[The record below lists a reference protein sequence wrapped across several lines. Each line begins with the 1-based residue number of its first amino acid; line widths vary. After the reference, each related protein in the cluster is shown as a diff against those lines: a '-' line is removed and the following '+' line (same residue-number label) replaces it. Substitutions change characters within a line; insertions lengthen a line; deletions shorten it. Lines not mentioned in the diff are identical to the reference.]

1 MIFSLFSGFWC
12 LKPSPVELPGR
23 GFDFC
28 GDLLLCSAGCYLH
41 PFESRSP
48 QGRQRARPGADVRYG
63 GDIICR
69 VFGKKCRRRA
79 SAVLDSQ
86 AGCACLS
93 PGERTQKG
101 ETAPGKERAGTRRN
115 VGEAAAK
122 TALPLTAR
130 RPFAGVR
137 KAQVTARKRAAH
149 PDKDAASLPLTS
161 DIRH

>member
-1 MIFSLFSGFWC
+1 MAG
-12 LKPSPVELPGR
+12 EN
-23 GFDFC
+23 
-28 GDLLLCSAGCYLH
+28 LLRKAT
-41 PFESRSP
+41 P
-48 QGRQRARPGADVRYG
+48 A
-63 GDIICR
+63 
-69 VFGKKCRRRA
+69 
-79 SAVLDSQ
+79 LDSQ

-93 PGERTQKG
+93 PGERTQRG

-130 RPFAGVR
+130 LPFAGMQR
-137 KAQVTARKRAAH
+137 AQATARQRAAH

>member
-1 MIFSLFSGFWC
+1 PLVVTFTRLRAVRRKGVNEHGPV
-12 LKPSPVELPGR
+12 KPSMPDVKS
-23 GFDFC
+23 FC
-28 GDLLLCSAGCYLH
+28 G
-41 PFESRSP
+41 SR
-48 QGRQRARPGADVRYG
+48 QKVFMAVRQQCMD
-63 GDIICR
+63 
-69 VFGKKCRRRA
+69 GKT
-79 SAVLDSQ
+79 
-86 AGCACLS
+86 GCACLS
-93 PGERTQKG
+93 PGERTQRG

>member
-1 MIFSLFSGFWC
+1 MAG
-12 LKPSPVELPGR
+12 EN
-23 GFDFC
+23 
-28 GDLLLCSAGCYLH
+28 LLRKAT
-41 PFESRSP
+41 P
-48 QGRQRARPGADVRYG
+48 A
-63 GDIICR
+63 
-69 VFGKKCRRRA
+69 
-79 SAVLDSQ
+79 LDSQ

-93 PGERTQKG
+93 PGERTQRG
-101 ETAPGKERAGTRRN
+101 ETPPGKERAGTRRN

-161 DIRH
+161 DIRHQPAGPKPRAGSAELTASFRG